1 MPYVN
6 FKLTKEN
13 LTAEKKALLI
23 KGTTQLLVDL
33 LGKDPQQTVIII
45 EEINNDNWGVGGETV
60 TERLRQGK

>member
-23 KGTTQLLVDL
+23 KHTTELLVDL
-33 LGKDPQQTVIII
+33 LGKDPQQTVIVID
-45 EEINNDNWGVGGETV
+45 EIDNDNWGVAGETV
-60 TERLRQGK
+60 TARLKIK